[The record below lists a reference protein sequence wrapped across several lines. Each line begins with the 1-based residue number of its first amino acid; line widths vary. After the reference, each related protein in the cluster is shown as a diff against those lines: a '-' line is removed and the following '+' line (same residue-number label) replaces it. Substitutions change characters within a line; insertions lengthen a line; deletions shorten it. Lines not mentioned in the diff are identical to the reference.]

1 VDTQGLLLGV
11 VVTEANT
18 QERLGGVAVLMEEA
32 CESEK
37 LQLLWVDQGYT
48 GEKFARAIASV
59 CDAQVE
65 VVKRSE
71 AGFQI
76 LPRRWVVERTL
87 GWLGRYRRLSKDYE
101 LLPEVSESMIYAA
114 MVRLMLHRLAC

>member
-1 VDTQGLLLGV
+1 VVDTQGLLLGV

-18 QERLGGVAVLMEEA
+18 QDQLGGVAVLIKEA
-32 CESEK
+32 CDSGS

-59 CDAQVE
+59 CGAKVE

-71 AGFQI
+71 AGFQV
-76 LPRRWVVERTL
+76 LPRRWMLAIRPTTSRGEPNHSMPMRVRVL
-87 GWLGRYRRLSKDYE
+87 LIV
-101 LLPEVSESMIYAA
+101 LPE
-114 MVRLMLHRLAC
+114 